1 MPHPAPSVRNG
12 ASQSLWDRG
21 TTLGHGAYCERLA
34 GDAARVQA
42 CQRGPSSLGAPPSQP
57 RRARHGSSPPVS
69 EDQKT
74 RAGRG
79 RTSNRRAST
88 IVACGR
94 SSRAGPSCW
103 RTPEAWT
110 RGRSG
115 SRCPPNEL
123 ARAHRQQA
131 TSFRTPVGQRLVT
144 VRGRDGWEP
153 SRLMSADRGRIPAR
167 NECQVPGVPRARMR
181 SRSPRR

>member
-144 VRGRDGWEP
+144 VRGRDGSGS
-153 SRLMSADRGRIPAR
+153 SRPMSVDRGSIPAH
-167 NECQVPGVPRARMR
+167 NECQVPGVPRVPLR